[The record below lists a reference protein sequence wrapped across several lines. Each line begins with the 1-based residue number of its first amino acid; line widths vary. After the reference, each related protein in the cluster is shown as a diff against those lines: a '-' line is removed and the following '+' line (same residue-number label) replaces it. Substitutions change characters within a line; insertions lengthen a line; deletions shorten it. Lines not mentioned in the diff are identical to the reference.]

1 MSKKKLTNEE
11 FSESV
16 AIAAMKATEKAEQK
30 EALDESEGGLV
41 STDQLEDAPSKEDF
55 ELVDEKAPV
64 EKEPETEAPVSP
76 TKDKTIMEQAADMA
90 LINAG
95 KLKRA

>member
-1 MSKKKLTNEE
+1 MSKKNQKKDGLTEE
-11 FSESV
+11 E
-16 AIAAMKATEKAEQK
+16 MQK
-30 EALDESEGGLV
+30 ALDESEGGLV
-41 STDQLEDAPSKEDF
+41 PTDQLEDATSKEDF

-64 EKEPETEAPVSP
+64 EKEPESNAPVVSHEG
-76 TKDKTIMEQAADMA
+76 KTIMEQAADMA